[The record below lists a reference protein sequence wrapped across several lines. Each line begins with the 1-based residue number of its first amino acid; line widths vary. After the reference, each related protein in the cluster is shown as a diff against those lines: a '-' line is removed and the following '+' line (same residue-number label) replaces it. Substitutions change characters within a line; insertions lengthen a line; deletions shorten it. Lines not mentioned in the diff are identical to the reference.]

1 MSRLAVLLLAVAAM
15 RGCVAYEY
23 EHEFWVRVDGSG
35 SVNVTGRPELW
46 TAFKGLPLPAD
57 EDGQKDAVR
66 RLFED
71 SGLSVDTVTL
81 THRKGRPYLFVAADF
96 DDVNRLSSL
105 PAFRDL
111 KIGLRPDGDN
121 LRLEGTWAPPP
132 ASAGAP
138 VEGDGLMAVRF
149 HLPSQ
154 VYEHKNAFEG
164 VERGNIVSWRQDMQA
179 ALRGGTVDF
188 GAVIDRRSILLSTVL
203 LFAGAIVLALG
214 ILGGLLYWTM
224 RRGARA
230 ASGGPGPG
238 SPPPPAPSAP
248 AAP

>member
-1 MSRLAVLLLAVAAM
+1 MSRLAALLLAVAAM

-46 TAFKGLPLPAD
+46 TAFKGVALPAD

-66 RLFED
+66 RLFEE

-96 DDVNRLSSL
+96 DDVNRLSGTK
-105 PAFRDL
+105 AFPDL
-111 KIGLRPDGDN
+111 KIGMRPDGDN
-121 LRLEGTWAPPP
+121 LRLEGTWARPS
-132 ASAGAP
+132 AAGAVP
-138 VEGDGLMAVRF
+138 DDGLMAVRF

-154 VYEHKNAFEG
+154 VYEHKNAHEG
-164 VERGNIVSWRQDMQA
+164 VERGNIASWRQEMKA
-179 ALRGGTVDF
+179 ALAGGGIDF
-188 GAVIDRRSILLSTVL
+188 GVLIDKRSILLSTVL
-203 LFAGAIVLALG
+203 LFAGAIALALA
-214 ILGGLLYWTM
+214 ILGGLLAWAA
-224 RRGARA
+224 RRGRA
-230 ASGGPGPG
+230 GAISSGPPPG
-238 SPPPPAPSAP
+238 SPPPGAPSAP

>member
-66 RLFED
+66 RLFEE

-96 DDVNRLSSL
+96 EDVNRLAGSR
-105 PAFRDL
+105 AFPDL
-111 KIGLRPDGDN
+111 AIGMRPDGEH
-121 LRLEGTWAPPP
+121 LRLEGTWKAN
-132 ASAGAP
+132 GARSG
-138 VEGDGLMAVRF
+138 VADDGLMAVRF

-164 VERGNIVSWRQDMQA
+164 VERGNIVSWRQDMRA
-179 ALRGGTVDF
+179 AIAGGALDF
-188 GAVIDRRSILLSTVL
+188 GALIDKRSILLSTVL
-203 LFAGAIVLALG
+203 LFVGAIALALA
-214 ILGGLLYWTM
+214 ILGGLLYWTA

-230 ASGGPGPG
+230 ASGGPGTG
-238 SPPPPAPSAP
+238 SPPPAAPSAP

>member
-1 MSRLAVLLLAVAAM
+1 M
-15 RGCVAYEY
+15 
-23 EHEFWVRVDGSG
+23 
-35 SVNVTGRPELW
+35 
-46 TAFKGLPLPAD
+46 
-57 EDGQKDAVR
+57 R

-96 DDVNRLSSL
+96 DDVNRLSSM
-105 PAFRDL
+105 PAFPDL
-111 KIGLRPDGDN
+111 RIGLRPDGEN
-121 LRLEGTWAPPP
+121 LRLEGTWAPRP
-132 ASAGAP
+132 AVAP
-138 VEGDGLMAVRF
+138 VAGDGLMAVRF

-179 ALRGGTVDF
+179 ALRGGALDF

-203 LFAGAIVLALG
+203 LFAGAILLALG

-224 RRGARA
+224 RRGVRVAP
-230 ASGGPGPG
+230 GGPGPG
-238 SPPPPAPSAP
+238 TPPPPAPSVPRAP
-248 AAP
+248 